1 MPVMPPMQ
9 RKIQRAFALLALFF
23 GAFLLLAPLSSVSAQ
38 TQFGTNWVAQFYSD
52 PNLATFVATA
62 AYPVGI
68 NANWG
73 TGNPTDGANQA
84 IPGVVNDSDGYS
96 ARFAGTQSIAAGVY
110 NFTTTSDDGVRLLI
124 DGNVIINNLT
134 GGGLRT
140 NSALVTLTGGS
151 YTIILEYTQQGGS
164 AQVSL
169 NWTLASS
176 GTLTVS
182 PTGPTP
188 TPVPILSGS
197 VVGVRGLAV
206 RTGPYLGA
214 SLVAVARPETQLNFL
229 ARNNSEG
236 LFTWYLVRFGENN
249 REGWVSG
256 RYLQLTGT
264 PAALPEQ
271 GSVFDTIDG
280 APDVGVS
287 GTTRSNMNLRVRPSE
302 RTARLAVIPWGDR
315 VMIVGRTVQGG
326 KDFWYQVRW
335 QDKLG
340 WILAA
345 YVGVRG
351 DINNVPVR

>member
-1 MPVMPPMQ
+1 MSQ
-9 RKIQRAFALLALFF
+9 TSWRALALIAAFF
-23 GAFLLLAPLSSVSAQ
+23 GTFIALAPLSTVSAQ
-38 TQFGTNWVAQFYSD
+38 AQFGTNWVAQFYSD
-52 PNLATFVATA
+52 PNLTTFVTTA

-73 TGNPTDGANQA
+73 TGNPTDGANQPIA
-84 IPGVVNDSDGYS
+84 GVTNDVDGYS

-110 NFTTTSDDGVRLLI
+110 NFTTVSDDGVRLLI
-124 DGNVIINNLT
+124 DGNVIINNFT

-140 NSALVTLTGGS
+140 NSALVTLTGGT

-164 AQVSL
+164 AQVQLS
-169 NWTLASS
+169 WTLASAT
-176 GTLTVS
+176 TLTPV
-182 PTGPTP
+182 GPTP
-188 TPVPILSGS
+188 TVTPVVSGS

-214 SLVAVARPETQLNFL
+214 SLVAVARPETQLTFL
-229 ARNNSEG
+229 ARNKSEG
-236 LFTWYLVRFGENN
+236 IFTWYRVSFGENN

-256 RYLQLTGT
+256 RYLQLTGD
-264 PAALPEQ
+264 PNLLPEQ

-280 APDVGVS
+280 APDVGVI

-315 VMIVGRTVQGG
+315 VTIVGRTVQGG
-326 KDFWYQVRW
+326 KNFWYQVRW

-345 YVGVRG
+345 YVRVRG